1 MSAFNFHPECLRFA
15 VEQSRH
21 HLLEKKTRRS
31 ERRKGSRIPISDE
44 QIVVM
49 GHHSNTVGVLRDIG
63 KGGLKIE
70 YMSDM
75 AASDQW
81 TLIDI
86 LANRRDQA
94 LLAAVSCKIVY
105 DIKDMSS
112 YRTFTGVDVR
122 LCGVCF
128 CELTAVQL
136 ESLHKLLDRENI
148 S

>member
-1 MSAFNFHPECLRFA
+1 
-15 VEQSRH
+15 VEQRRY
-21 HLLEKKTRRS
+21 HLQIRETKNS
-31 ERRKGSRIPISDE
+31 ERRKGSRVPIFDE

-63 KGGLKIE
+63 EGGLKIE

-75 AASDQW
+75 ASSDQW

-86 LANRRDQA
+86 LANRRDQV
-94 LLAAVSCKIVY
+94 LLAAVPSKIVY

-128 CELTAVQL
+128 YELTPVQF
-136 ESLHKLLDRENI
+136 ESLHKLLDGDTI